1 MSTKSR
7 SLQNG
12 TSQNPITFR
21 GCGYGQYRLDFRKLI
36 IGNRP
41 SNSPTN
47 QPTRLNYCIFNNLTT
62 ITPFQVVTSLPTNIP
77 LLIEN
82 NSSDR
87 SDAKMD
93 IMNTSQN
100 LYIQNIGNNNM
111 DIDLGTNGP
120 NGKFTFKGII
130 HVPQYRTVTFHSSFE
145 GSQYLFENNTYLEI
159 EGNMI
164 AQGSSATQRVFFNN
178 TGNQGDWY
186 FMNVWGSAKLKNCD
200 IKNSWGGLMAT
211 SPSGEI
217 KIENCLFENNRQSD
231 ISISNFLSA
240 RYTPLISN
248 NVFNCSENQAASI
261 TCMNGA
267 NVDIKNNTFNN
278 VSGSGIFLYYMSNP
292 QVIEN
297 VLYASSNPYTE
308 PIAGIFS
315 YSSAGNINC
324 NYSTNFYNGVL
335 LDNSSPKL
343 FNNVITNNGV
353 GLYVTN
359 GSTPQMTPSFDLDI
373 TLYDG
378 GYNSIHDNLY
388 EEIKCNN
395 STGLDVPLSLPVMDN
410 GYNSIYHNGPVD
422 CLFELGNQL
431 LEPYNIRNNYWGVL
445 GPEGRICPSIV
456 NVNYEPF
463 LLEIPPSINCY
474 AQEEIADNST
484 MLPEVLLMGSA
495 NISSHNG
502 EYIEAI
508 SKYKQ
513 FINLSNNSQ
522 FLYLPISS
530 IYHNSVLDSIVDF
543 YSNEIYYQSLSQQY
557 SNETLLSRYC
567 NSFSTASDVM
577 QPSYTEA
584 IDEYQDIIVNPI
596 SENERHYA
604 NINQIRTFSLMMDSL
619 LGGYDNGNIGGYNS
633 AISSREID
641 SKLNN
646 FLNVKVSKN
655 SQPSKKFKNNDQNDV
670 RINAEGTKD
679 RQLINLRK
687 SAGLEDI
694 RTAGLRK
701 NEVKELVHKAILFKI
716 YEFALLNNS
725 TSDRPLDKVLYSQ
738 KHATT
743 TNNPL
748 VFKLFQNYPN
758 PFNPISSIKYDVA
771 KESFVSIKIYDI
783 LGREVKT
790 LVSEIKNPGNYDV
803 LFDGSDYASGVYIYR
818 IEAGSFV
825 DVKRMVL
832 LK

>member
-1 MSTKSR
+1 MIWDNPDVKFDKKIVWRKDLDPQTPDGFNGGLLVIHYSPYKNLHEYPALGIQKNHVLKSASRELIADPNYPQYKIFVDDGNSRDFFGVYTTNPDPHIINLLPDNNTLSSYSLPTGITLQNISTPTGTKNINFKVQYNLGEPPNYSFVHYKSPLP
-7 SLQNG
+7 SITNFSGNVFLQGILIQNTQLNIAPGTIIDEPDRNMTVTSNANIDANG

-619 LGGYDNGNIGGYNS
+619 
-633 AISSREID
+633 
-641 SKLNN
+641 
-646 FLNVKVSKN
+646 
-655 SQPSKKFKNNDQNDV
+655 
-670 RINAEGTKD
+670 
-679 RQLINLRK
+679 
-687 SAGLEDI
+687 
-694 RTAGLRK
+694 
-701 NEVKELVHKAILFKI
+701 
-716 YEFALLNNS
+716 
-725 TSDRPLDKVLYSQ
+725 
-738 KHATT
+738 
-743 TNNPL
+743 
-748 VFKLFQNYPN
+748 
-758 PFNPISSIKYDVA
+758 
-771 KESFVSIKIYDI
+771 
-783 LGREVKT
+783 
-790 LVSEIKNPGNYDV
+790 
-803 LFDGSDYASGVYIYR
+803 
-818 IEAGSFV
+818 
-825 DVKRMVL
+825 
-832 LK
+832 